1 MLLWIAAATST
12 AAGALLL
19 YFGPA
24 VLPAGKGFVP
34 NPLLGQA
41 PLALIGTG
49 IVGLVVG
56 AAGIGRSRWSA
67 ATATGGAV
75 TRAADAAALAGVIV
89 GAAALAALVIIQ
101 FVWPAISRSL
111 PGPCDSNP
119 GVACFQAHP
128 DFYQEDPPG
137 SLHFTTPV
145 SRFYDRVVG
154 PSFLAAWPA
163 GLAAAITCVVAL
175 AAGTRYRRPAILGV
189 IAGSLTVAS
198 VGALYLAFLLGG
210 GD

>member
-1 MLLWIAAATST
+1 MVLWIAAATST

-19 YFGPA
+19 YLGPA

-34 NPLLGQA
+34 NPLLGQV
-41 PLALIGTG
+41 PLAPIGAG

-67 ATATGGAV
+67 APATGGAGS
-75 TRAADAAALAGVIV
+75 RGADAVALAGVIV
-89 GAAALAALVIIQ
+89 GAAALAALVLIQ
-101 FVWPAISRSL
+101 FVWPAISRNL
-111 PGPCDSNP
+111 LGPCDSNP
-119 GVACFQAHP
+119 SVACFQAHP
-128 DFYQEDPPG
+128 DFSQEDPPG
-137 SLHFTTPV
+137 SLHFKTPML
-145 SRFYDRVVG
+145 RFYDSVAG

-175 AAGTRYRRPAILGV
+175 AAGTRHRRTAILGV

-198 VGALYLAFLLGG
+198 VGTLYLAFLLGG